1 MSSDSA
7 AAKLLREAR
16 ERRAFS
22 QRALASEAGTAQSV
36 VGRIEAGIT
45 SPTLD
50 TLIHLVG
57 SLGFSLK
64 LELIPHPVADPM
76 VEAFKSGID
85 RTLLIENLRRSIDDR
100 LRMNE
105 EVQYFTDELRR
116 GLRVAEGKT

>member
-1 MSSDSA
+1 MPDQSA
-7 AAKLLREAR
+7 AAAILREAR

-36 VGRIEAGIT
+36 IGRIEAGIS
-45 SPTLD
+45 SPSLD

-57 SLGFSLK
+57 AAGFSLK
-64 LELIPHPVADPM
+64 LELVPHPVANPM

-85 RTLLIENLRRSIDDR
+85 RTLLIENLRRSVDDR
-100 LRMNE
+100 LRMNS

-116 GLRVAEGKT
+116 GLRVAEGQP